1 MQSNFALTKHAR
13 TKDGIKVWDEWMKAY
28 FHEGSFQNRIIN
40 LEAELHRQ
48 YNPNY
53 HMDVVTFIDK
63 FTSYVFELEG
73 LYQKEVTTG
82 LVADHDKT
90 TISDRQKCTYLLMGL
105 SNVQELAPTVQYFR
119 TVAPSTKFSDVAF
132 KV

>member
-1 MQSNFALTKHAR
+1 
-13 TKDGIKVWDEWMKAY
+13 
-28 FHEGSFQNRIIN
+28 
-40 LEAELHRQ
+40 
-48 YNPNY
+48 
-53 HMDVVTFIDK
+53 MDVVTFIDK
-63 FTSYVFELEG
+63 ITSYVFELKQ

-119 TVAPSTKFSDVAF
+119 TVAPSTKFSDVAS
-132 KV
+132 